1 MENNKYELTVVFDG
15 QLEQNEVDE
24 KVEQIEKLIKE
35 YNGEVVQ
42 KDLLGKRRLA
52 YEIKKKQYGYY
63 VYFLIESD
71 GSNNKAIE
79 KYLRLNEHV
88 IRYLTVR
95 LDKKAIA
102 SLDRK
107 AEKAKKA
114 KAEAE
119 AIKANNRENEDPEIK
134 NNENESLKKEATLD

>member
-35 YNGEVVQ
+35 CNGEVVQ

-114 KAEAE
+114 EAE
-119 AIKANNRENEDPEIK
+119 RIIAKNLENEDHEIK
-134 NNENESLKKEATLD
+134 NNENESLKKEATVD

>member
-24 KVEQIEKLIKE
+24 KVEQVEKLIKE
-35 YNGEVVQ
+35 CNGEVVQ

-71 GSNNKAIE
+71 GSNNKTIE

-114 KAEAE
+114 EAE
-119 AIKANNRENEDPEIK
+119 RIKANNLENEDHEIK
-134 NNENESLKKEATLD
+134 TNENESLKKEATLD

>member
-95 LDKKAIA
+95 LGKNAIA

-119 AIKANNRENEDPEIK
+119 AIKANNLENEDPEIK

>member
-1 MENNKYELTVVFDG
+1 MGNNKYELTVVFDG

-24 KVEQIEKLIKE
+24 KIEQLEKLIIE
-35 YNGEVVQ
+35 SNGEVVQ
-42 KDLLGKRRLA
+42 TDLLGKRRLA

-71 GSNNKAIE
+71 GSNNKTIE
-79 KYLRLNEHV
+79 NNLKLNEHV
-88 IRYLTVR
+88 IRYLTVK

-114 KAEAE
+114 EAE
-119 AIKANNRENEDPEIK
+119 RIEANNLKTEDTELK
-134 NNENESLKKEATLD
+134 SNENESSYKEATLD

>member
-1 MENNKYELTVVFDG
+1 MENKKYELTVVFDG

-71 GSNNKAIE
+71 GSNNKTIE
-79 KYLRLNEHV
+79 KYLRLNEQV

-114 KAEAE
+114 KAEA
-119 AIKANNRENEDPEIK
+119 IKANNLENEDPEIK
-134 NNENESLKKEATLD
+134 NNENESWKNEATLD